1 MLEIARLKKRD
12 SNHVFQ
18 IMALIDN
25 PLIIGHRG
33 AAGLAPENTL
43 ASFAAA
49 YQAGVG
55 AVELDVYLVEGEL
68 LVFHDEG
75 LERCTNGSG
84 KLQQQSLAYLRS
96 LDAGNQQQIPLLQ
109 EVLAGLPSG
118 VGINIELKGRGT
130 GTAVAQ
136 LLAMQPDLDVVVS
149 SFRHAELRQFREHN
163 AAGLVAPLFHRW
175 PPAPWQ
181 VARKLGAWSVNLS
194 ARITTAKRVAKIHAA
209 GYRCY
214 VYTVN
219 DPKLAAQLLSY
230 GVNGIFTDRPDL
242 MQDLVPI

>member
-1 MLEIARLKKRD
+1 
-12 SNHVFQ
+12 
-18 IMALIDN
+18 MALTDK

-68 LVFHDEG
+68 LVFHDDR
-75 LERCTNGSG
+75 LDRCTNGTG
-84 KLQQQSLAYLRS
+84 QLQQQSLAYLRS
-96 LDAGNQQQIPLLQ
+96 LDAGNGQQIPLLE
-109 EVLAGLPSG
+109 EVLEGLPPE
-118 VGINIELKGRGT
+118 VGINIELKGKHT
-130 GTAVAQ
+130 GKAVARRLQ
-136 LLAMQPDLDVVVS
+136 QQAKLDVVVS
-149 SFRHAELRQFREHN
+149 SFRHRELLEFRQDN
-163 AAGLVAPLFHRW
+163 SQAPVAPLLHRW

-181 VARKLGAWSVNLS
+181 IARTLSAWSVNLS
-194 ARITTAKRVAKIHAA
+194 VRITTAKRVAKIHAA

-219 DPKLAAQLLSY
+219 DPKLAVQLLGI
-230 GVNGIFTDRPDL
+230 GVDGIFTDRPDL
-242 MQDLVPI
+242 MQNLARP

>member
-1 MLEIARLKKRD
+1 
-12 SNHVFQ
+12 
-18 IMALIDN
+18 MALTDN

-43 ASFAAA
+43 ASFDAA
-49 YQAGVG
+49 YEAGVG
-55 AVELDVYLVEGEL
+55 AVELDVYLVEDEL
-68 LVFHDEG
+68 IVFHDDR

-96 LDAGNQQQIPLLQ
+96 LDAGQQQQIPLLT
-109 EVLAGLPSG
+109 EVLDRLPAG
-118 VGINIELKGRGT
+118 VGMNIELKGQGT
-130 GTAVAQ
+130 GCAVAERLQ
-136 LLAMQPDLDVVVS
+136 SLPNLDVVVS
-149 SFRHAELRQFREHN
+149 SFRHTELLNFRTLN
-163 AAGLVAPLFHRW
+163 QQAPVAPLFHHW
-175 PPAPWQ
+175 PPAPWR

-194 ARITTAKRVAKIHAA
+194 AAITTKRRVAKLHRA

-219 DPKLAAQLLSY
+219 DIKLATQLLGY

-242 MQDLVPI
+242 MRDLTLPL